1 MTDQTAEAVTHLG
14 MLTAMA
20 RAHMNVRRAQGYAF
34 DFDNLLP
41 SEEGEYLAA
50 MQAALE
56 ASALLAD
63 RERLRLVVEKYRAA
77 LIDHHQWHLIQTD
90 EDEHGIVPSDAYAES
105 LMCDRTVDALQESAP
120 DPINEAALNTQGE
133 G

>member
-1 MTDQTAEAVTHLG
+1 VSETDRTAEAVERVK

-56 ASALLAD
+56 ASALLA
-63 RERLRLVVEKYRAA
+63 ERHRLRAA
-77 LIDHHQWHLIQTD
+77 LEALTD
-90 EDEHGIVPSDAYAES
+90 DQCAFGQVWGGEKLRWMNVPHFA
-105 LMCDRTVDALQESAP
+105 R
-120 DPINEAALNTQGE
+120 AALTTPE
-133 G
+133 EDK